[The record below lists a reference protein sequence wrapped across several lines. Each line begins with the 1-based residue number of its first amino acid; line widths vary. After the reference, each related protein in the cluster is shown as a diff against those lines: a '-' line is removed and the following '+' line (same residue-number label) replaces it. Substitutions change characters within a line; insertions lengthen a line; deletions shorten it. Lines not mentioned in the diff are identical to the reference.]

1 MKLICDFAEPAAR
14 VLADVGEILQVNID
28 HFLATDMQLVRQLR
42 GPPLVCPLCHA
53 DPSQLPL
60 HPGSLWRHPVEVSG
74 KRRNQRGAAA
84 VFVLSGSAFS

>member
-1 MKLICDFAEPAAR
+1 MRKLVTDAAR
-14 VLADVGEILQVNID
+14 K
-28 HFLATDMQLVRQLR
+28 
-42 GPPLVCPLCHA
+42 PPIASCARKTCGTCSP
-53 DPSQLPL
+53 PL